1 MKSFR
6 SYFTEEVDKKDT
18 ITFDIPLLIRV
29 LELTRE
35 DIKSDMDLHRVV
47 ERLIDIRNKGTLTM
61 DDYNFVAKL
70 KEEYV
75 SEMDKSQEAPGRDD
89 PYDYNKGKWQEAKPV
104 VKNKASKIASDILSK
119 SFNQT
124 NKKTIK
130 EDGAVSAGPTCVVG
144 GGAIAGTGSG
154 PDKKSAEPSGPY
166 MGFFRRKKKILG
178 GK

>member
-1 MKSFR
+1 MKSLR

-29 LELTRE
+29 LELARE

-75 SEMDKSQEAPGRDD
+75 S
-89 PYDYNKGKWQEAKPV
+89 
-104 VKNKASKIASDILSK
+104 
-119 SFNQT
+119 
-124 NKKTIK
+124 